1 MIELLIFIKHRFAF
15 IWNLAEGINNIV
27 FSALYIRRLNDVI
40 IQVFSDVSHN
50 PFSYRILKLADSEI
64 LSNII
69 SAQPEEDLQ
78 YFHPHGLDPG
88 SVRKQFGKDAFL
100 MMGVFDGNKIVGYFF
115 LRFFF
120 TRKCF
125 VGRLIDKPYR
135 GKGIGNNMNHIMY
148 EIAWRMKFRCLSTIS
163 KNNKAVMKAHAKNSE
178 IIILK
183 ELQNDYLLVEFIR
196 QELCFSDNKGISN

>member
-1 MIELLIFIKHRFAF
+1 M
-15 IWNLAEGINNIV
+15 
-27 FSALYIRRLNDVI
+27 I

-64 LSNII
+64 LSNMI

-115 LRFFF
+115 LRFLIIKLTAIITIITT
-120 TRKCF
+120 TRK
-125 VGRLIDKPYR
+125 
-135 GKGIGNNMNHIMY
+135 
-148 EIAWRMKFRCLSTIS
+148 T
-163 KNNKAVMKAHAKNSE
+163 AKKIN
-178 IIILK
+178 IFIL
-183 ELQNDYLLVEFIR
+183 NI
-196 QELCFSDNKGISN
+196 